1 MLSTCGEAGQSR
13 GYRVDTDAYV
23 CGSSY
28 AVVIVIHVQQLFGP
42 LLSIDASCPSSEAGP
57 PWTRTCENHG
67 RDRESLEALLVNTR
81 TVGAGCPFPHF
92 ASPGLIFPCSS
103 PVCSFPHQSSISPL
117 AVPLPARDPQSL
129 LLAPRERDGPHH
141 TRREI
146 RKEDKGHKARR
157 EQRRAQR
164 CCRAGGRS
172 RITLARMCRRCQWDR
187 CSGRPIRGGY
197 PDKEADPAGERRR
210 RGGRCG

>member
-1 MLSTCGEAGQSR
+1 MLLQSVDVADVSRSTIYAGATRTTWPLPGLSCSLLRSRRAPRLMLSTCGEAGQSR

-92 ASPGLIFPCSS
+92 ASPHLSLFLPRLLLSPSVERSVSLHYCSS
-103 PVCSFPHQSSISPL
+103 S
-117 AVPLPARDPQSL
+117 LPTTVTTAC
-129 LLAPRERDGPHH
+129 A
-141 TRREI
+141 
-146 RKEDKGHKARR
+146 
-157 EQRRAQR
+157 
-164 CCRAGGRS
+164 
-172 RITLARMCRRCQWDR
+172 
-187 CSGRPIRGGY
+187 
-197 PDKEADPAGERRR
+197 
-210 RGGRCG
+210 